1 MKLQLRNRLLTIVI
15 PMILLVPALI
25 HFDGEESGDKH
36 RYDYPFQNP
45 ELSVD
50 ERIDDLIGRLSLEE
64 KASLMLYNSPAIE
77 RLGIPAYNWWNECL
91 HGVARAG
98 EATVFPQAIGLA
110 ATFDDDLIFRVSDAI
125 SDEARAKHHLAVK
138 KGNRSQYSGLSFWTP
153 NINIFRDPRWG
164 RGQETYGEDP
174 YLTSRIG
181 IAFVK
186 GLQGDNPEYLKASAC
201 AKHFAVHSGPE
212 KIRHRFNALPSERD
226 FRETYL
232 PAFEALVK
240 SGVESVM
247 CAYNR
252 TYDKPCCG
260 SSYLLDTILRK
271 EWGFKGHIV
280 SDCWALDDIWARH
293 KVVKER
299 IQATAMAAEAGVNLN
314 CGYLYK
320 YLPAAVDSGLIDES
334 VVDKDLRPLLRTRF
348 KLGLFDP
355 EEIVPYSK
363 IPVDVVDS
371 REHRD
376 LALETAQKSIVLLKN
391 RNNTLPIDP
400 DTLNSLLVVGPTAA
414 DIQSLLGNYN
424 GFSKSMVTIFEGI
437 TDRAGPGT
445 TVGYSQGF
453 MFHNDSTMTGFW
465 EAGMADAVVVCIG
478 INSLFEGEQGDAM
491 LNPNGGDRKRIELPG
506 NQMEYVRKMRK
517 KIGKKPM
524 IVVVTGGSAIALGE
538 VADLADAI
546 LFAWYPGEEGGNAVA
561 DIIFGNVSPSGK
573 LPVTFYK
580 STDDLPPFE
589 DYNMDGRTY
598 KYFRGEP
605 LYPFG
610 YGLSYSDFKLTGLSV
625 SEKRLSS
632 YDTISLSVELVNK
645 GGFDGEEVIEVYA
658 RKANPSVDDPIR
670 VLVGF
675 KRLYLKKGETGKIDL
690 NIPVK
695 SFARWNSTKQAY
707 ITLPGKYFIEA
718 GKSSGEILKE
728 AEIVVD

>member
-1 MKLQLRNRLLTIVI
+1 MTNKYFPLTPVIPFLIVI
-15 PMILLVPALI
+15 SLVFLLA
-25 HFDGEESGDKH
+25 FSDNAENET
-36 RYDYPFQNP
+36 YDYPFQNP

-50 ERIDDLIGRLSLEE
+50 ERIDDLIERLTLKE

-125 SDEARAKHHLAVK
+125 SDEARAKHHLALK

-181 IAFVK
+181 VAFVK
-186 GLQGDNPEYLKASAC
+186 GLQGNNPKYLKASAC
-201 AKHFAVHSGPE
+201 AKHFVVHSGPE

-232 PAFEALVK
+232 PGFEALVK

-271 EWGFKGHIV
+271 EWGFQGHIV

-293 KVVKER
+293 KVVHER
-299 IQATAMAAEAGVNLN
+299 VQATAMAAKAGVNLN

-320 YLPAAVDSGLIDES
+320 YLPMAVDSGLIDES
-334 VVDKDLRPLLRTRF
+334 IVDKDLRPLLKTRF

-355 EEIVPYSK
+355 EDIVPYTK

-371 REHRD
+371 KEHRQ
-376 LALETAQKSIVLLKN
+376 LALEAARKSIVLLKN

-400 DTLNSLLVVGPTAA
+400 DTLNSMLVVGPTAA

-437 TDRAGPGT
+437 TDRAGLGT
-445 TVGYSQGF
+445 TVDYSQGF
-453 MFHNDSTMTGFW
+453 MFHNDSTMLGFW
-465 EAGMADAVVVCIG
+465 EASMADAVIVCIG

-491 LNPNGGDRKRIELPG
+491 LNPDGGDRRKIELPA
-506 NQMEYVRKMRK
+506 NQVEYVKKMRK
-517 KIGKKPM
+517 RIGNKPL
-524 IVVVTGGSAIALGE
+524 IAVVTGGSAIALGE
-538 VADLADAI
+538 VAEIADAI

-561 DIIFGNVSPSGK
+561 DIIFGNISPSGR

-580 STDDLPPFE
+580 STSDLPPFE
-589 DYNMDGRTY
+589 DYSMDGRTY
-598 KYFRGEP
+598 KYFKGEP

-610 YGLSYSDFKLTGLSV
+610 FGLSYSGFSCTEMKTDKEEYGND
-625 SEKRLSS
+625 
-632 YDTISLSVELVNK
+632 DTITISAGLLNE
-645 GGFDGEEVIEVYA
+645 GGSDGEEVIQVYVRNVSPA
-658 RKANPSVDDPIR
+658 EDDPIK
-670 VLVGF
+670 VLAGF
-675 KRLYLKKGETGKIDL
+675 DRLFLKKGESGKIEL
-690 NIPVK
+690 KIPVK
-695 SFARWNSTKQAY
+695 SFARWNSEKHEY
-707 ITLPGKYFIEA
+707 ITVPGNYFIGTA
-718 GKSSGEILKE
+718 KNAAEILKE
-728 AEIVVD
+728 AEIVIK